1 MILDPS
7 YMDDCIEILE
17 VQLDR
22 EERELQAKKAG
33 LAKMRAKFEQERNT
47 LSNDVIWEVSS
58 FLDAK
63 EYEVNRKLLTI
74 KDEKEALQ
82 RRRDTK

>member
-1 MILDPS
+1 
-7 YMDDCIEILE
+7 MDDCIEILE

-22 EERELQAKKAG
+22 EECELQAKKAG
-33 LAKMRAKFEQERNT
+33 LAKMRAKFEQDRNT